1 LADEVLG
8 ETPGHEWGALIR
20 TIAAMVTLA
29 PEYVVVQV
37 HGADGPQG
45 GPYVQTLR
53 EDEGYMTLE
62 ASSNAFLDKPLKHVA
77 IGKLLEMGW
86 STPEPDSGMPNFF
99 CSVGP
104 DSTPREIAEF
114 LVRTLRD
121 VYAVSVEAEFELAPL
136 DLFIELVNGEFG
148 PPTGMNFVQSTSDPR
163 DVGR

>member
-1 LADEVLG
+1 MADEVQG
-8 ETPGHEWGALIR
+8 ETPGHEWDALIK

-37 HGADGPQG
+37 HGADGPHG

-62 ASSNAFLDKPLKHVA
+62 ASSNTFLDKPLNDVA
-77 IGKLLEMGW
+77 ISKLIEMDW
-86 STPEPDSGMPNFF
+86 ITPEPDSGMPNFF
-99 CSVGP
+99 CSAGT

-121 VYAVSVEAEFELAPL
+121 VYAVSVEAEFELVPL

-148 PPTGMNFVQSTSDPR
+148 PATGMTFVQSNSDLR
-163 DVGR
+163 DIGY